1 MGTFGAVSSS
11 LVQNLIGLTGGKQMK
26 LRYAVGAFLAVGV
39 LGVLAACGG
48 GDDDG
53 DSGVPGIRTQ
63 KGLAVAAIAEGLAA
77 SGEQTDTTTGGAAA
91 PSQRNAAGAPVPAPA
106 GYDSAVSQTE
116 PMRFGG
122 APLLQQ
128 GTDGVTVQGFGS
140 ATADADSAIIELY
153 FSRNG
158 QATDASSG
166 RAVPG
171 FAGGAAEPVPDV
183 APELQEV
190 APINE
195 GELQPVI
202 DAITGAGVPRDKI
215 EFVAQPYYDKFYSSA
230 TLRVTI
236 DDVSTVDGVVKAAN
250 DAAAGLAGI
259 TVNGTNVSHTVKDCT
274 ALEEAAM
281 NAAVE
286 DARERGEVFART
298 LGVGIGGVKG
308 ASNYSYF
315 GGTPCDPGFYP
326 GPYPLGGISYAE
338 GQPREVQVIA
348 NISVTYVIQ

>member
-1 MGTFGAVSSS
+1 
-11 LVQNLIGLTGGKQMK
+11 MK
-26 LRYAVGAFLAVGV
+26 LRYTLGALLAVGV
-39 LGVLAACGG
+39 LGVLVACGG
-48 GDDDG
+48 SDDDG
-53 DSGVPGIRTQ
+53 DTGVSGIRTQ

-77 SGEQTDTTTGGAAA
+77 TGEESNSAAGDAVAPSQRQTGGAA
-91 PSQRNAAGAPVPAPA
+91 VPAPA
-106 GYDSAVSQTE
+106 GYDSAAGQTE
-116 PMRFGG
+116 TSRFGG

-171 FAGGAAEPVPDV
+171 IAGGVAEPAPDV

-190 APINE
+190 APITE
-195 GELQPVI
+195 GDLQPVI

-215 EFVAQPYYDKFYSSA
+215 EFVVQPYYDQFYSSA
-230 TLRVTI
+230 TLRVTVE
-236 DDVSTVDGVVKAAN
+236 DLNSVDGVVKAAN

-259 TVNGTNVSHTVKDCT
+259 TVNGTNVSYTVKDCT

-281 NAAVE
+281 KAAVE
-286 DARERGEVFART
+286 DGRERGEVFARA

-315 GGTPCDPGFYP
+315 GGTPCDPGFNP
-326 GPYPLGGISYAE
+326 GPYPLGGVTYAE

-348 NISVTYVIQ
+348 NISVTYAIQ